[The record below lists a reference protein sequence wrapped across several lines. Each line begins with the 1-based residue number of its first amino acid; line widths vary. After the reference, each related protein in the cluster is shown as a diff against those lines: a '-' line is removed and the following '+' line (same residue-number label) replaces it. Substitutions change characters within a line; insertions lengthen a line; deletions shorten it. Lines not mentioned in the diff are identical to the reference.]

1 VTPRTSRSARAAWP
15 LVLAS
20 ALACSRATPDAP
32 APSAGASVEQGAPP
46 AIVDVAA
53 VAKMKLLDPGSPP
66 RRVLRY
72 GWRPRQGET
81 LTMDLRTAAS
91 TEEGANKQPEIELPP
106 VRILVAIDPRDVSP
120 QGDLSYAWHVTSAE
134 VTTDPQT
141 PISLAAGM
149 SAEVA
154 EVEHLSGTGRVT
166 SRGLSEQVSLDALPA
181 ADSKGA
187 TGQMVEQVR
196 QTLRDV
202 AAPLPEEEVGVGAR
216 WEKLSQLASR
226 DARVTQTETF
236 RLASIAGDS
245 GSLAD
250 VLAQTAPPQPLLSPG
265 GEPGTPPA
273 RIESMLS
280 SGDGTTR
287 FVLSRLVPETK
298 FQGTTT
304 MVVSSGARS
313 GDAGDTG
320 GDAARDEGRRVTMI
334 MRVGIVLAGNLR

>member
-1 VTPRTSRSARAAWP
+1 
-15 LVLAS
+15 
-20 ALACSRATPDAP
+20 
-32 APSAGASVEQGAPP
+32 
-46 AIVDVAA
+46 
-53 VAKMKLLDPGSPP
+53 MKLLDQGAAP
-66 RRVLRY
+66 RRALRY
-72 GWRPRQGET
+72 GWRGRQAET

-91 TEEGANKQPEIELPP
+91 TEEGGNKQPEIELPP
-106 VRILVAIDPRDVSP
+106 VRILVAIDPRGVSP
-120 QGDLSYAWHVTSAE
+120 EGELSYAWHVTSAE
-134 VTTDPQT
+134 VTTDAQT
-141 PISLAAGM
+141 PSALAAGM

-154 EVEHLSGTGRVT
+154 EVERLSGSGVVT
-166 SRGLSEQVSLDALPA
+166 SRGLSKRVSIDALPA
-181 ADSKGA
+181 IGASSKNA

-202 AAPLPEEEVGVGAR
+202 AAPFPEEEVGVGAR
-216 WEKLSQLASR
+216 WEKLSQLASP

-236 RLASIAGDS
+236 RLVAIDGDT

-265 GEPGTPPA
+265 AAPGAPPA

-298 FQGTTT
+298 FEGTTT
-304 MVVSSGARS
+304 MVVSSPSS
-313 GDAGDTG
+313 GHPQGEPPGD
-320 GDAARDEGRRVTMI
+320 DGRRMTMI

>member
-1 VTPRTSRSARAAWP
+1 VTRSARAAWP

-32 APSAGASVEQGAPP
+32 ATSAGSSSPEQGAPP
-46 AIVDVAA
+46 AIVDNAA

-141 PISLAAGM
+141 PSSLGAGM

-166 SRGLSEQVSLDALPA
+166 SRGLSEQVSIDALPA
-181 ADSKGA
+181 VTDPKGA

-236 RLASIAGDS
+236 RLVAIAGDS

-265 GEPGTPPA
+265 GEPGAPPA
-273 RIESMLS
+273 RIESMLA

-304 MVVSSGARS
+304 MVVSSGARG

-320 GDAARDEGRRVTMI
+320 GDATHDEGRRVTMI